1 MVGER
6 GASLS
11 GGQRARISLARS
23 VYKNSAVYLLD
34 DPLSAVDAHVGKHLF
49 NEVIG
54 PQGYLSKTKTTRF
67 LVTHQVHF
75 LKDADVIVIIENGTI
90 TQAGTYDELANGKLD
105 FGKLL
110 QKSETKEID
119 GDGVAFENEHDD
131 DDIPYMDGISN
142 GYMPLQLKRNNSSFS
157 KSSITKSSSQLDFQ
171 ECAEEQKEGGQDFRV
186 WRKYF
191 GSGGNCLTLTIFG
204 IVLVTSQIVTS
215 SSDYFVNYW
224 TQQEQLK
231 EHSGNTLTTEQCV
244 WIYGILIL
252 GVIFV
257 SIRFSLFRTLIISM
271 KWPTGEN
278 SLNKI

>member
-23 VYKNSAVYLLD
+23 VYKTATIYLLD

-54 PQGYLSKTKTTRF
+54 PQGYLSKSKTTRF

-90 TQAGTYDELANGKLD
+90 TQAGTYDELANGNLD

-110 QKSETKEID
+110 QKSEAKEID
-119 GDGVAFENEHDD
+119 GDGVVYENGHDDD

-171 ECAEEQKEGGQDFRV
+171 ERAEEQKEGGQDFRV

-224 TQQEQLK
+224 TRQEQLK
-231 EHSGNTLTTEQCV
+231 EHNGNTLTTEQCV

-252 GVIFV
+252 GVILV
-257 SIRFSLFRTLIISM
+257 SRQFSFHFKFIIILSF
-271 KWPTGEN
+271 KV
-278 SLNKI
+278 